1 MSNILLNILRNPQT
15 TIFGVIGLIGSI
27 KTVVANPILISDPTW
42 WTAMSVSVGLITA
55 KDGNKTGTAT
65 GVTTAQGSNP
75 TSINPANPPTV
86 K

>member
-42 WTAMSVSVGLITA
+42 WTAMSVSIGLITA

-65 GVTTAQGSNP
+65 GVTTAQGNP
-75 TSINPANPPTV
+75 PSINPPNPPTS